1 MTPDSISPIIEFSD
15 TDIKKEGNLIISA
28 MNLSVFRGDFLYLIG
43 RVGSGKTSIIKSII
57 GDIPVSRGKLT
68 VAGFEVSSIR
78 EKQIP
83 MLRRK
88 IGVVFQDFQLL
99 TDRSVYDNMKF
110 VLQSTGWKSGRDMEE
125 AIKTKLASV
134 GMALK
139 SHKMPHQL
147 SGGEQQRVAIARAL
161 LNDPEIILADEPTGS
176 LDAETAAD
184 IMELLMNIHKEYNPA
199 IILVTHNRSLFKRY
213 PGRVVVCE
221 NLSCKELDM
230 TEEIDFSHMLD
241 EQ

>member
-1 MTPDSISPIIEFSD
+1 MTPDSNSPIIEFID
-15 TDIKKEGNLIISA
+15 VDIKKENNLIISA
-28 MNLSVFRGDFLYLIG
+28 INLSVYKGDFLYLIG
-43 RVGSGKTSIIKSII
+43 KVGSGKTSIIKSII
-57 GDIPVSRGKLT
+57 GDVPISRGKLT
-68 VAGFEVSSIR
+68 VSGFDLLSLKER
-78 EKQIP
+78 QIP

-110 VLQSTGWKSGRDMEE
+110 VLQSTGWKSGKEMEE
-125 AIKTKLASV
+125 VIKSRLGSV

-161 LNDPEIILADEPTGS
+161 LNTPEIILADEPTGS
-176 LDAETAAD
+176 LDSETAAD
-184 IMELLMNIHKEYNPA
+184 IMELLTKIHKEYNSA
-199 IILVTHNRSLFKRY
+199 IILVTHNRALFKRY

-241 EQ
+241 E